1 MSIIT
6 SRPSNIFSSSN
17 RRRQWQTG
25 IQRQQSFSLDF
36 PQNIYDNDKLSRGLD
51 SICFEEPLR
60 CREEERVF
68 LYLPR
73 NLSYC
78 EVCSDVIRDHVQKK
92 VRLLSNRLCQYEDVP
107 PTPDNSRPIFG
118 VGEESDDE
126 AEYLKEEC
134 KDEYKAWCTAN
145 FGRTSSTSL
154 PDKKSI
160 LKRKV
165 RAVSFPAPRK
175 EGKKVVRF
183 ADALGLELE
192 SIRFLVQKDLP
203 KIVPSCSNLNAE
215 NENQKK
221 KNSNKKIQL
230 VPAFL
235 PPSLS
240 MSFMGHLKKLKVS
253 LHSVSTAENTV
264 YGIISVV
271 NITFHKKVFVRYT
284 ANGWASH
291 HDELATYLDGSSVD
305 DTDKF
310 SFTLFCN
317 PSDLCTRGHSLFFAV
332 CYETADKVQYW
343 DNNDGKNYCIKCE
356 KRDIPVVGS
365 HSWVHFL

>member
-1 MSIIT
+1 MSVLS
-6 SRPSNIFSSSN
+6 SRPSDIFTSSN

-51 SICFEEPLR
+51 SVCFDEPLR
-60 CREEERVF
+60 CREEDRVF

-107 PTPDNSRPIFG
+107 PTPDDRRPIFG
-118 VGEESDDE
+118 VGEESEDE
-126 AEYLKEEC
+126 YEDFKEEA

-145 FGRTSSTSL
+145 FKLISANSL

-175 EGKKVVRF
+175 EGKKIVRF

-192 SIRFLVQKDLP
+192 SIRYLVQKDLP
-203 KIVPSCSNLNAE
+203 KIVPSCSDLNLE
-215 NENQKK
+215 KSDPKVKK
-221 KNSNKKIQL
+221 GSTKIQL

-240 MSFMGHLKKLKVS
+240 TAFIGRLKKLKVC
-253 LHSVSTAENTV
+253 LHSVSTADNIV

-271 NITFHKKVFVRYT
+271 NVTFHKTVFVRYT
-284 ANGWASH
+284 ANGWASY

-305 DTDKF
+305 GTDKF

-332 CYETADKVQYW
+332 CFETAEGRQYW
-343 DNNDGKNYCIKCE
+343 DSNDGKNYCIKCE
-356 KRDIPVVGS
+356 KREIPVVGS

>member
-1 MSIIT
+1 MSVLS
-6 SRPSNIFSSSN
+6 SRPSDIFTSSN

-51 SICFEEPLR
+51 SVCFTDEPLR
-60 CREEERVF
+60 CREEDRVF

-107 PTPDNSRPIFG
+107 PTPDDRRPIFG
-118 VGEESDDE
+118 VGEESEDE
-126 AEYLKEEC
+126 YEDFKEEA

-145 FGRTSSTSL
+145 FKLISANSL

-175 EGKKVVRF
+175 EGKKIVRF
-183 ADALGLELE
+183 ADA
-192 SIRFLVQKDLP
+192 
-203 KIVPSCSNLNAE
+203 
-215 NENQKK
+215 
-221 KNSNKKIQL
+221 L

-240 MSFMGHLKKLKVS
+240 TAFIGRLKKLKVC
-253 LHSVSTAENTV
+253 LHSVSTADNTV

-271 NITFHKKVFVRYT
+271 VNVTFHKTVFVRYT
-284 ANGWASH
+284 ANGWASY

-332 CYETADKVQYW
+332 CFETAEGRQYW
-343 DNNDGKNYCIKCE
+343 DSNDGKNYCIKCE
-356 KRDIPVVGS
+356 KREIPVVGS